1 MATSRESFNIW
12 RDIKRKDWKR
22 VGYILKSIF
31 NNKWSRKMI
40 IKDSIITPFN
50 KRIGCK
56 LFGHRWS
63 TEEDDKKYDF
73 EGNFYCWKCGKWETK
88 EQRRD
93 SKIKSILK

>member
-22 VGYILKSIF
+22 VGYILKI
-31 NNKWSRKMI
+31 
-40 IKDSIITPFN
+40 
-50 KRIGCK
+50 IGCK